1 MFNFPYNKIP
11 KFPLHL
17 TISAPISTV
26 ASGFI
31 TATKP
36 ILHKNIANREN

>member
-1 MFNFPYNKIP
+1 MFNFPYNKITNLS
-11 KFPLHL
+11 LHL
-17 TISAPISTV
+17 TISAPTSTV

-36 ILHKNIANREN
+36 ILHNNITN